1 MSDWPEGVFV
11 HPTAVVSP
19 QANLAEEVKVWHFCH
34 VRERAALARGAQIGQ
49 GCYVAPG
56 VRIGANCKIQ
66 NNVSIYEGVELAEDV
81 FVGPSAVFTN
91 VLTPR
96 AHTPRRDE
104 FSTTSVEH
112 GVSIGANATIVCGVR
127 LGHDCMI
134 GAGSVVTRDVLP
146 FSLVVGNPARPLG
159 WVCRCGKRLEI
170 NDSLA
175 ACERCE
181 RRYRLHQGTLSLLED
196 SR

>member
-1 MSDWPEGVFV
+1 
-11 HPTAVVSP
+11 
-19 QANLAEEVKVWHFCH
+19 
-34 VRERAALARGAQIGQ
+34 
-49 GCYVAPG
+49 
-56 VRIGANCKIQ
+56 
-66 NNVSIYEGVELAEDV
+66 
-81 FVGPSAVFTN
+81 
-91 VLTPR
+91 
-96 AHTPRRDE
+96 RRDE
-104 FSTTSVEH
+104 FSTTSGAH
-112 GVSIGANATIVCGVR
+112 GVSMGANATLVCGVR

-159 WVCRCGKRLEI
+159 WVCRCGERLEI
-170 NDSLA
+170 NDALA